1 MSSVGS
7 EENLDNIIATSDP
20 VLDWYSR
27 VNSRRIDVIGDYCG
41 HEVFLV
47 EGDAL
52 LLHCFSDQHIDFDPG
67 FQLLH
72 AAWAVENFLK
82 GLVARRCNFHVAFVD
97 EHRELCIPPFASDDV
112 RERYLLARAA
122 IIKHLRTNLPSV
134 HPEIEVNVFTSVTS
148 DAFAEYLVATDLY
161 FVLIHDGAQQTVLQ
175 KQTLTPKK
183 SKASKDEDEEEE
195 ERTKI
200 AFRQLMYWFLKQG
213 ISSALINGLEWQDTK
228 VVTTVLENPR
238 MSESEIGMTVIDT
251 GPFCVC
257 LFESPLI
264 DYPSSTT
271 SVTQFP
277 SHVPNIWTAPS
288 LRASRAKPN
297 S

>member
-7 EENLDNIIATSDP
+7 EQDLDDIVSTSDP

-27 VNSRRIDVIGDYCG
+27 VFSRRIDIIGDYCG
-41 HEVFLV
+41 HEVFLI

-72 AAWAVENFLK
+72 ATWAVENFLR
-82 GLVARRCNFHVAFVD
+82 GLVARRCNFHVAFID
-97 EHRELCIPPFASDDV
+97 QHRELCIPPFASDDV

-122 IIKHLRTNLPSV
+122 IIKHLRTNLPLV

-148 DAFAEYLVATDLY
+148 DTFAEYLIATDLY
-161 FVLIHDGAQQTVLQ
+161 FVLIHDGAQPTLLE
-175 KQTLTPKK
+175 KKSTLTK
-183 SKASKDEDEEEE
+183 SSDAADDDDDDDEE

-200 AFRQLMYWFLKQG
+200 AFRQLMYWFMEQG

-238 MSESEIGMTVIDT
+238 RSDSEIALTVTD
-251 GPFCVC
+251 F
-257 LFESPLI
+257 PLI
-264 DYPSSTT
+264 RPFMRR
-271 SVTQFP
+271 SV
-277 SHVPNIWTAPS
+277 NTAD
-288 LRASRAKPN
+288 
-297 S
+297 